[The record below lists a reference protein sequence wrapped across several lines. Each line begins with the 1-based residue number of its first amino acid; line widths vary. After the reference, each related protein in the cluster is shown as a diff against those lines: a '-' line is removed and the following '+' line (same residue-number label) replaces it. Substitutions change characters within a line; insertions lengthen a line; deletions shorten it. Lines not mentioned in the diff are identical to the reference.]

1 MMVMMTD
8 NTMNM
13 MMMMMTDNT
22 VMTMM
27 MMVMMMTDNTVQNS
41 SKAFHDIKETEI
53 AHKRDDDENLDDGDA
68 VNDETQVHYGH

>member
-1 MMVMMTD
+1 MGVGTQRVPTPHLMTII
-8 NTMNM
+8 
-13 MMMMMTDNT
+13 
-22 VMTMM
+22 MTMM

>member
-1 MMVMMTD
+1 MMTMMTDNTMMLMVMMTD
-8 NTMNM
+8 NTMM
-13 MMMMMTDNT
+13 L
-22 VMTMM
+22 
-27 MMVMMMTDNTVQNS
+27 MVMMTDNTVQNS

>member
-1 MMVMMTD
+1 MMTD
-8 NTMNM
+8 NTM
-13 MMMMMTDNT
+13 
-22 VMTMM
+22 MM
-27 MMVMMMTDNTVQNS
+27 MMVMMMMVMMTDNTVQNS

>member
-1 MMVMMTD
+1 MMTMMTD
-8 NTMNM
+8 NTM
-13 MMMMMTDNT
+13 MMMMTNN
-22 VMTMM
+22 TMM
-27 MMVMMMTDNTVQNS
+27 MVIMMMVMMTDNTVQNS

>member
-1 MMVMMTD
+1 MMTMMTD
-8 NTMNM
+8 NTMMMMMMTM
-13 MMMMMTDNT
+13 MMMMM
-22 VMTMM
+22 V
-27 MMVMMMTDNTVQNS
+27 VMMTDNTVQNS